1 MTNVIIIRPMIFASK
16 TKSRGAG
23 LKQPEV
29 SNLVRELRH
38 LMQLTQV
45 QLAAELG
52 VAYETINRWENGHM
66 QPSTLALKQLRTVIV
81 QLSNSPSQ
89 SLQAGSQALL
99 EKYFTEENG
108 FSNDVAVVH
117 QIPTRAT

>member
-1 MTNVIIIRPMIFASK
+1 M
-16 TKSRGAG
+16 
-23 LKQPEV
+23 KQPEV
-29 SNLVRELRH
+29 SHLVRELRH

-66 QPSTLALKQLRTVIV
+66 QPSALALKQLRTVIV
-81 QLSNSPSQ
+81 QLRGSLSPTLQ
-89 SLQAGSQALL
+89 SGSQTLL

-108 FSNDVAVVH
+108 SQKGVAGVH
-117 QIPTRAT
+117 QATEQPT